1 MKQEL
6 NLVLSPEEAVN
17 TDAIKKIV
25 SRQIGINPS
34 EITFVKILKR
44 SIDARSRNIKI
55 NLKVEIYCNE
65 ELPIPASY
73 KIDYP
78 DVSNKKPVLIIGAGP
93 AGLFAALQL
102 IENGFKPIIIERGKD
117 VKSRRRDLAAINKA
131 HIVNPHSN
139 YCFGEGG
146 AGTYSDGKLYTR
158 STKRGDINKVLETF
172 VGHGADDNILIEAH
186 PHIGTNKLPKIIEA
200 MRKTIIDNGG
210 EVHFSTHLT
219 DLIIKDNAIKG
230 IVCNRITYAGNDF
243 DRVSNAVQDKENI
256 TGIDGLQPHW
266 PPFKQILTNDTASTI
281 ELMADAVIL
290 ATGHSARDIF
300 ELLYSKNI
308 LIEGKTFAMGVR
320 VEHPQALIDSMQ
332 YHCTLHE
339 VERKRD
345 FLPAAPYSM
354 VHQALGRGVYS
365 FCMCPGGIIA
375 PCATAPGEVVTNGW
389 SPSKRNNPYANS
401 GIVVTTEP
409 ADLIKYQQFGPLA
422 GLRYQQDLEKMAWQA
437 GENAVFQNSLGQT
450 APAQRLQDFLNNKL
464 SPTLP
469 DASYQPGIKSAPL
482 HSLLPEAIA
491 KRLQIGFAEFGKKM
505 RGYLTNEAVIV
516 GVESRTS
523 SPIRIPRD
531 TETLQHPQIKG
542 LYPCGEGAGYAGG
555 IVSAAIDGQK
565 CADAIGLA
573 RS

>member
-6 NLVLSPEEAVN
+6 SLVVSPEEAA
-17 TDAIKKIV
+17 DEIQIKTII
-25 SRQIGINPS
+25 SQQLFIDIS
-34 EITFVKILKR
+34 SITSFKTLKH

-55 NLKVEIYCNE
+55 NLKIEVYINE
-65 ELPIPASY
+65 PAPAPLNY
-73 KIDYP
+73 KINYP
-78 DVSNKKPVLIIGAGP
+78 DVSSKKPVIIIGAGP

-117 VKSRRRDLAAINKA
+117 VKNRRRDLAAINKE

-158 STKRGDINKVLETF
+158 STKRGDINKILETF
-172 VGHGADDNILIEAH
+172 VAHGADDTILIEAH

-210 EVHFSTHLT
+210 EVHFNTHVI
-219 DLIIKDNAIKG
+219 DFIIKENSIKG
-230 IVCNRITYAGNDF
+230 VVCN
-243 DRVSNAVQDKENI
+243 K
-256 TGIDGLQPHW
+256 ID
-266 PPFKQILTNDTASTI
+266 TSTTI
-281 ELMADAVIL
+281 EFIADKVIL

-300 ELLYSKNI
+300 ELFHSKNI

-320 VEHPQALIDSMQ
+320 VEHPQELIDSIQ
-332 YHCTLHE
+332 YHLTPALKGKIQQHPLG
-339 VERKRD
+339 RGAY
-345 FLPAAPYSM
+345 LPPAAYSL
-354 VHQALGRGVYS
+354 VHQAMGRGVYS

-389 SPSKRNNPYANS
+389 SPSKRNNPFANS
-401 GIVVTTEP
+401 GIVVTIEAEDYLS
-409 ADLIKYQQFGPLA
+409 ADRHGKKYSQNGPLSGLHYQQA
-422 GLRYQQDLEKMAWQA
+422 LEKMACNA
-437 GENAVFQNSLGQT
+437 GGKTQT
-450 APAQRLQDFLNNKL
+450 APAQRLQDFVNNKL

-469 DASYQPGIKSAPL
+469 DTSYQPGVSSAPL
-482 HSLLPEAIA
+482 HELLPTEIG
-491 KRLQIGFAEFGKKM
+491 KRLQLGFTEFEKKM
-505 RGYLTNEAVIV
+505 RGYLSNDAVIV

-531 TETLQHPQIKG
+531 SDTLEHPQIKG

-565 CADAIGLA
+565 CANAISL
-573 RS
+573 SL